1 VLVDSSGVRSMRW
14 VVGVGA
20 AGSVQGLVAPLI
32 FVRPNRADC
41 RELLLSL
48 VVSVSETYR
57 RGSEDRCLDCFR
69 FAA

>member
-1 VLVDSSGVRSMRW
+1 
-14 VVGVGA
+14 VGCWVGA
-20 AGSVQGLVAPLI
+20 AGSVEGLFALLI

-48 VVSVSETYR
+48 VASVSETYR
-57 RGSEDRCLDCFR
+57 RGSEDRRLDCFR